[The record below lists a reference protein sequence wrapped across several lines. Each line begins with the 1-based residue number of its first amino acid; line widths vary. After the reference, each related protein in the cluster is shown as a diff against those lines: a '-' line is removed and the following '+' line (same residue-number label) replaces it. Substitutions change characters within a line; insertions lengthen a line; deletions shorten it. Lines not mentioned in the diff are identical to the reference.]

1 MLLEGRSVV
10 VTGAA
15 NGIGRAT
22 ALLFAEEGASVVLA
36 DIDLDKAE
44 EAAALIAERG
54 HSAFAIRTDVS
65 REDDVQACVA
75 EAVNRHGSLDVM
87 VNNAGVPRDA
97 PIEEMTLDV
106 WQSVVD
112 VHLRGVWLGVRAA
125 AKVMRSQGSGSIIS
139 MSSMSGLL
147 GFAGQ
152 TNYSAAKAGI
162 IGLTKSAAR
171 ELGPSGIRVNAIAP
185 GTIHTERTGNI
196 APEVWATKVANVSL
210 RREGTPE
217 EVAKAALFLA
227 SDMSSYISAVTL
239 EVAGGRL

>member
-15 NGIGRAT
+15 NGIGRAI

-44 EAAALIAERG
+44 EAAALIAEKG

-65 REDDVQACVA
+65 QEDDVQACVT

-185 GTIHTERTGNI
+185 GTIHTDRTGNI
-196 APEVWATKVANVSL
+196 DPEVWATKIANVSM

-227 SDMSSYISAVTL
+227 SDMASYISAVTL